1 MYRAYR
7 ATYQGTYLANILC
20 TPTAPLLCTCRAPLS
35 FKLDNSL
42 QEDGPSDVSI
52 QYITLILKTLEENE
66 HEYL

>member
-1 MYRAYR
+1 M
-7 ATYQGTYLANILC
+7 
-20 TPTAPLLCTCRAPLS
+20 
-35 FKLDNSL
+35 